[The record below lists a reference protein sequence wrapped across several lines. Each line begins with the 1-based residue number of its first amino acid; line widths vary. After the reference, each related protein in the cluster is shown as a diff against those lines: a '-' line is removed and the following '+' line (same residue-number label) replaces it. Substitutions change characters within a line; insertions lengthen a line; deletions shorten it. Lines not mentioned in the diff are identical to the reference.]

1 MSVQS
6 ELASALHAGSC
17 LIDTLST
24 PQTQLKSALLQR
36 LQNYYRCLG
45 SSSTLNDFATL
56 ENVQIRTA
64 DEALVVVEKVQRSL
78 STNAPDTGAPLLG
91 TRDLNQLRVLLSI
104 TFRWGVDPLLSHVIS
119 SWPSTSS
126 STVPG
131 AKIIDLTSA
140 PEDYHHLADLVTRQL
155 TLVFPLGIHGN
166 TSSTLIAEVIL
177 QRHLPDILKPAI
189 SLGWLP
195 KSLAVDTMSPLDDIR
210 PLIMRLMAMLPPVES
225 ILALGSVISST
236 NLVPH
241 IRRTCGYLMSKQLLR
256 PEGVKGLCAAV
267 FGDSED
273 ADDIQLDKLQHISR
287 VLITVP
293 AGMKPKDY
301 FSIILPRLIDLLQE
315 NRNPAYRRAAAFAL
329 SQMLAVKNGTAARII
344 QLQFH
349 DLFLYTYPDTE
360 ETDLTI
366 VLGNLTTLLTNSD
379 PSPELISTLLSPIV
393 RPLYGLLFHLD
404 SIRTSDP
411 ELKEM
416 VRGLLM
422 TWSRITSSSE
432 AIDILWTIFDDEGG
446 QWHTDLEGGVRRGPS
461 VPALASTKL
470 SLFTP
475 ETLKKADEAGELDP
489 TANILDLYPE
499 PRHLAVF
506 LQSMNRDD
514 ILSQF
519 LVKLLEGYRDNKN
532 SEDGNP
538 VRTLLYL
545 QLIMQ
550 LQITISDSSK
560 SAGLFSKPSQILT
573 FIKQALEAAVSTR
586 PKLNNQKKKISLA
599 EEFQISDLR
608 LSPQNEEDPEVSD
621 GDSDDDLSDSET
633 FTADNEMEETS
644 ITLLLSVLEANENL
658 SARTEPILN
667 DIFELLEPRVNHSPS
682 AVRSVAREARMV
694 MTARLA
700 LGDDNVPRNNYVD
713 TQADSPLEIY
723 QKALKF
729 LQDPILPVRAHGL
742 LLLRQLASASTDS
755 AKMDPALVPAVL
767 EIFVQAIQDDDSY
780 IFLNG
785 VQGLAALVDNYDRSI
800 LKRLVYDY
808 TKHLDGLEAGN
819 MTQQDVDTRIRL
831 GEALS
836 MVIRRCGETLGAAGN
851 VIIPPL
857 LRVVRS
863 RTAPTTLRTS
873 SLSLL
878 ADCQNTYA
886 LAVLPYLLDLGEGM
900 IDLLQVET
908 TSTTDNTITTKSE
921 GRKSTMDDHPTS
933 TNTKFPP
940 LRRAALHFLTLLIRG
955 TTKEI
960 HESSASV
967 GDNARLSAELTKRMR
982 ITLGYISNTDDDMLV
997 RVMAREALED
1007 LAQLELAKLTI

>member
-1 MSVQS
+1 M
-6 ELASALHAGSC
+6 G
-17 LIDTLST
+17 
-24 PQTQLKSALLQR
+24 R
-36 LQNYYRCLG
+36 LQNYYSCLG
-45 SSSTLNDFATL
+45 SSSTLNDAATL

-64 DEALVVVEKVQRSL
+64 DEALVVVEKVQRLL

-104 TFRWGVDPLLSHVIS
+104 TFRWGMDPLLSHVIS

-131 AKIIDLTSA
+131 AKIIDLTST
-140 PEDYHHLADLVTRQL
+140 PEDYRHLADLVSRQL
-155 TLVFPLGIHGN
+155 TLIFPLGIHGN
-166 TSSTLIAEVIL
+166 TSSTIITEVIL

-195 KSLAVDTMSPLDDIR
+195 KSLAVDTMTPLDDIR
-210 PLIMRLMAMLPPVES
+210 PLIMRLMVMLPPVES
-225 ILALGSVISST
+225 MVALGSVMSST
-236 NLVPH
+236 NSVPH
-241 IRRTCGYLMSKQLLR
+241 IRRTCGYLMSRQLLR

-267 FGDSED
+267 FGDSEN

-293 AGMKPKDY
+293 AGMIPKDY
-301 FSIILPRLIDLLQE
+301 FSIILHRLIGLLQE
-315 NRNPAYRRAAAFAL
+315 GRYPAYRRAAAFAL
-329 SQMLAVKNGTAARII
+329 SQMLAVKNGTAAQII
-344 QLQFH
+344 LFRFH

-360 ETDLTI
+360 ETDVTV
-366 VLGNLTTLLTNSD
+366 VLDNLTTLLTNSD
-379 PSPELISTLLSPIV
+379 PSPELISTLVSPIV

-422 TWSRITSSSE
+422 TWSRITSTSE
-432 AIDILWTIFDDEGG
+432 AIDTLWTIFDDEGG
-446 QWHTDLEGGVRRGPS
+446 QWHTDLEGGVRR
-461 VPALASTKL
+461 ASTKL

-506 LQSMNRDD
+506 LKSMSRDD

-545 QLIMQ
+545 QLIME
-550 LQITISDSSK
+550 LQIAVSDSSK

-573 FIKQALEAAVSTR
+573 FIKQALEAAASTR
-586 PKLNNQKKKISLA
+586 PEPNYQKKKVSLA
-599 EEFQISDLR
+599 GEFQISDLR
-608 LSPQNEEDPEVSD
+608 LNPEDEEDPDSD
-621 GDSDDDLSDSET
+621 GDSDDDLSDSEA

-700 LGDDNVPRNNYVD
+700 LGDDDVYLNKTID
-713 TQADSPLEIY
+713 TQAESPREIY

-767 EIFVQAIQDDDSY
+767 EIFVQSIQDDDSY
-780 IFLNG
+780 IFLNA

-819 MTQQDVDTRIRL
+819 MTQQDVNTRVRL

-836 MVIRRCGETLGAAGN
+836 MVIRRCGATLGATGN

-863 RTAPTTLRTS
+863 RTVPTTLRTS

-878 ADCQNTYA
+878 ADCQDTYA
-886 LAVLPYLLDLGEGM
+886 LAVLPYLLDLAEGM

-908 TSTTDNTITTKSE
+908 TSTTDNTTTTKSE
-921 GRKSTMDDHPTS
+921 GGRKLTMDDHPTS

-960 HESSASV
+960 HESSTFV
-967 GDNARLSAELTKRMR
+967 GDNARLSAGLTKRMR

-1007 LAQLELAKLTI
+1007 IAHLELVKLTI

>member
-1 MSVQS
+1 MSS
-6 ELASALHAGSC
+6 ELASTLHAGSC

-36 LQNYYRCLG
+36 LQNYYSCLG
-45 SSSTLNDFATL
+45 SSSTLNDSATL

-64 DEALVVVEKVQRSL
+64 DEALVVVEKVQRL
-78 STNAPDTGAPLLG
+78 LRTNAPDTGAPLLG

-119 SWPSTSS
+119 SWPNTSS

-131 AKIIDLTSA
+131 AKIIDLTST
-140 PEDYHHLADLVTRQL
+140 PEDYHHLANLVARQL

-166 TSSTLIAEVIL
+166 TSNTLITEVIL

-195 KSLAVDTMSPLDDIR
+195 KSLAVDTMTPLDDIR

-225 ILALGSVISST
+225 MVALGSVMSST
-236 NLVPH
+236 NSVPH
-241 IRRTCGYLMSKQLLR
+241 IRRTCGYLMSRQLLR

-267 FGDSED
+267 FGDSENV
-273 ADDIQLDKLQHISR
+273 DDIQLDKLQHISR

-293 AGMKPKDY
+293 AGMVPKDY

-315 NRNPAYRRAAAFAL
+315 SRYPAYRRAAAFAL
-329 SQMLAVKNGTAARII
+329 SQMLAVKNGTAAQII
-344 QLQFH
+344 LFRFH
-349 DLFLYTYPDTE
+349 DLFLYTRPDTE
-360 ETDLTI
+360 ETDVTI
-366 VLGNLTTLLTNSD
+366 VLGNLTTVLTNSD

-416 VRGLLM
+416 VRGLLL

-432 AIDILWTIFDDEGG
+432 AIDTLWTIFDDEGG

-461 VPALASTKL
+461 VPTLASTKL

-475 ETLKKADEAGELDP
+475 ETLKKANEAGELDP

-506 LQSMNRDD
+506 LKSMNRDD

-550 LQITISDSSK
+550 LQIAVSDSSK

-573 FIKQALEAAVSTR
+573 FIKQALEAAASAR
-586 PKLNNQKKKISLA
+586 PEPNYQKKKVSLA
-599 EEFQISDLR
+599 GKFQISDLR
-608 LSPQNEEDPEVSD
+608 LSPQDEEDPEVSD
-621 GDSDDDLSDSET
+621 GDSDDDLSDSEA

-682 AVRSVAREARMV
+682 AVRLVAREARMV

-700 LGDDNVPRNNYVD
+700 LGDDDVSRNNAVD
-713 TQADSPLEIY
+713 TQAESPREIY

-755 AKMDPALVPAVL
+755 AKMDSALVPAVL
-767 EIFVQAIQDDDSY
+767 EIFVQSIQDDDSY
-780 IFLNG
+780 IFLNA

-819 MTQQDVDTRIRL
+819 MNQQDVDTRIRL

-836 MVIRRCGETLGAAGN
+836 MVIRRCGETLGATGN

-857 LRVVRS
+857 LRVIRS
-863 RTAPTTLRTS
+863 PTAPTTLRTS

-886 LAVLPYLLDLGEGM
+886 LAVLPYLLDLAEGM

-908 TSTTDNTITTKSE
+908 TSTTDNTTTTKSE
-921 GRKSTMDDHPTS
+921 EGRKLTMDDHPTS

-960 HESSASV
+960 YESYASA
-967 GDNARLSAELTKRMR
+967 GDNARLSVGLTKRMR

-1007 LAQLELAKLTI
+1007 LAHLELAKLTI